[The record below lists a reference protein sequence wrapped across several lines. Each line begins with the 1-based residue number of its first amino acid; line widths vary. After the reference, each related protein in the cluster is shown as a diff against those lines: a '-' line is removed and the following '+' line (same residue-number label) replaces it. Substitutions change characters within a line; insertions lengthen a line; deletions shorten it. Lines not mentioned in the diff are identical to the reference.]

1 MVTLWFLRKTVNK
14 VLYAYLRVSTKE
26 QNLERQIIA
35 VKEYRAELLNENIY
49 SDKQSGKDFIRT
61 EYCRLKEM
69 LQPGD
74 ELIIK
79 ELDRLG
85 RNKEEIKKELSWFKE
100 HKVIVRILNV
110 PTTLIDF
117 QGQEW
122 IFDMIN
128 NILIEVMG
136 AVAENERE
144 KILERQKEGIA
155 AMPIV
160 DGKKV
165 SLKTGNAM
173 GRKPIDVP
181 EFEKYHAKAQRGEM
195 SVAECCTILGINRAK
210 WYRLCKTIA
219 I

>member
-1 MVTLWFLRKTVNK
+1 MI
-14 VLYAYLRVSTKE
+14 YAYLRVSTKE
-26 QNLERQIIA
+26 QNLERQIKA
-35 VKEYRAELLNENIY
+35 VKEYRPELLDKNIF
-49 SDKQSGKDFIRT
+49 SDKQSGKNFERT
-61 EYCRLKEM
+61 EYLKLKEK

-136 AVAENERE
+136 AVAEEERK
-144 KILERQKEGIA
+144 KILERQAEGIA
-155 AMPIV
+155 AMPIM
-160 DGKKV
+160 DGKRI
-165 SLKTGNAM
+165 SLKTGRAVGNP
-173 GRKPIDVP
+173 GKDLKDFPKF
-181 EFEKYHAKAQRGEM
+181 FEKTKNGEL
-195 SVAECCTILGINRAK
+195 SVSESCRQLGISRTH
-210 WYRLCKTIA
+210 WYRLCKDVS
-219 I
+219 

>member
-1 MVTLWFLRKTVNK
+1 MI
-14 VLYAYLRVSTKE
+14 YAYLRVSTKE
-26 QNLERQIIA
+26 QNLERQLIA
-35 VKEYRAELLNENIY
+35 VKEHRAKMLEENIFV
-49 SDKQSGKDFIRT
+49 DKQSGKDFNRPAY
-61 EYCRLKEM
+61 EELKM
-69 LQPGD
+69 KLQPGD

-85 RNKEEIKKELSWFKE
+85 RNKEEIKKELAWFKA
-100 HKVIVRILNV
+100 HKIIVRILNV

-136 AVAENERE
+136 AVAEEERN

-155 AMPIV
+155 AMPVV

-173 GRKPIDVP
+173 GRPVNEYPDFPK
-181 EFEKYHAKAQRGEM
+181 FLEKTKKGEL
-195 SVAECCTILGINRAK
+195 SVSESCRQLGISRTQ
-210 WYRLCKTIA
+210 WYRLCKGA
-219 I
+219 

>member
-1 MVTLWFLRKTVNK
+1 MI
-14 VLYAYLRVSTKE
+14 YAYLRVSTKE
-26 QNLERQIIA
+26 QNLERQLIA
-35 VKEYRAELLNENIY
+35 VKEYRAELLNKNIFV
-49 SDKQSGKDFIRT
+49 DKQSGKDFARA
-61 EYCRLKEM
+61 EYCRLKTI

-85 RNKEEIKKELSWFKE
+85 RNKEEIKKELAWFKE
-100 HKVIVRILNV
+100 HKIIVRILNV

-136 AVAENERE
+136 AVAEEERN

-155 AMPIV
+155 AMPVI

-173 GRKPIDVP
+173 GRPTTEIVGFPK
-181 EFEKYHAKAQRGEM
+181 FLEKTKKGEI
-195 SVAECCTILGINRAK
+195 SVSESCRQLGISRTQ
-210 WYRLCKTIA
+210 WYRLCKGA
-219 I
+219 

>member
-1 MVTLWFLRKTVNK
+1 MV
-14 VLYAYLRVSTKE
+14 YAYLRVSTKE

-35 VKEYRAELLNENIY
+35 VKEYRSELINENIY
-49 SDKQSGKDFIRT
+49 SDKQSGKNFERT
-61 EYCRLKEM
+61 EYLKLKSM

-110 PTTLIDF
+110 PTTLMDF
-117 QGQEW
+117 KGQEW
-122 IFDMIN
+122 IMDMIN
-128 NILIEVMG
+128 NVLIEVMG
-136 AVAENERE
+136 AVAEQERE

-160 DGKKV
+160 NGKKV
-165 SLKTGNAM
+165 SLKTGRAM
-173 GRKPIDVP
+173 GNPGKDLNRFA
-181 EFEKYHAKAQRGEM
+181 EFFEKTKKGEITV
-195 SVAECCTILGINRAK
+195 SEGCRQLGISRTH
-210 WYRLCKTIA
+210 WYRLCKGA
-219 I
+219 

>member
-1 MVTLWFLRKTVNK
+1 MVTLWFLRKTVSK

-49 SDKQSGKDFIRT
+49 SDKQSGKNFKRPAY
-61 EYCRLKEM
+61 EELKRK

-85 RNKEEIKKELSWFKE
+85 RNKKLIKEELEWFKE
-100 HKVIVRILNV
+100 NGVVVRILNL

-128 NILIEVMG
+128 NILIEVT
-136 AVAENERE
+136 ASLAQEELEKRE
-144 KILERQKEGIA
+144 QRQKEGIA

-181 EFEKYHAKAQRGEM
+181 EFEKYHAKAQNGEM
-195 SVAECCTILGINRAK
+195 SVVECCATLGINRAK
-210 WYRLCKTIA
+210 WYRLCKEV
-219 I
+219 